1 MTNNKDE
8 SDALISSKGKKKNRR
23 DIKPEFI
30 ISPVPPLP
38 EKKISEAQQIQL
50 DIIAKTNFNIFHG
63 ERIAKWLS
71 ENHKMWRSVLLS
83 LDFISLRAMDNGH
96 WHADTFYMAPE
107 DRWQFALEE
116 AMKEQF
122 GADETR
128 WIGGETAVDMLGTTE
143 VEDKSYVILEAW
155 WD

>member
-1 MTNNKDE
+1 MTNKKD
-8 SDALISSKGKKKNRR
+8 DKKRKR
-23 DIKPEFI
+23 DIKPEFM
-30 ISPVPPLP
+30 ISNVPQLP

-50 DIIAKTNFNIFHG
+50 DIIAKTNFNFFDG
-63 ERIAKWLS
+63 KRIAQWLS
-71 ENHKMWRSVLLS
+71 ENHKMWRAVLLP
-83 LDFISLRAMDNGH
+83 LDFISLRDMNDGH
-96 WHADTFYMAPE
+96 WHADTLYIYPE
-107 DRWQFALEE
+107 DGWQFELEE